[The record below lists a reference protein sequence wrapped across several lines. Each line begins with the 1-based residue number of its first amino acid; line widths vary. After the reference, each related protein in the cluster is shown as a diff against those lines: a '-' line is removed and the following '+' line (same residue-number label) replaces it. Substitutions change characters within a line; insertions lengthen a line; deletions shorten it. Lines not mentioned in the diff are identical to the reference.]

1 MSRLRNPIAFTAN
14 RLLDGEAVWLGPKGN
29 WVESFELA
37 QAICTEEQLELSA
50 QQAARADADN
60 IVVEPYEIDLACEGG
75 EIFPVKFREK
85 VRATGPTIRLDLG
98 KQATHTMQ
106 AA

>member
-1 MSRLRNPIAFTAN
+1 MSRLKNPIAFTAN

-37 QAICTEEQLELSA
+37 HAIYTEAQLEMSA
-50 QQAARADADN
+50 LQAARADADN
-60 IVVEPYEIDLACEGG
+60 IIIEPYEIDLSCEDG
-75 EIFPVKFREK
+75 EIAPVKFREK